1 MSRVA
6 LLQVDVSDTESPESR
21 VPRVLSMVSEQ
32 EGKCDL
38 VVLPELW
45 NIGAFNSDALEA
57 YAQPRD
63 GELVSALQESAVA
76 GNFWLHGGSFVE
88 RTADGGE
95 DVCDQA
101 HHALGPRGGEAD

>member
-45 NIGAFNSDALEA
+45 NIGA
-57 YAQPRD
+57 
-63 GELVSALQESAVA
+63 
-76 GNFWLHGGSFVE
+76 SFV
-88 RTADGGE
+88 
-95 DVCDQA
+95 
-101 HHALGPRGGEAD
+101 